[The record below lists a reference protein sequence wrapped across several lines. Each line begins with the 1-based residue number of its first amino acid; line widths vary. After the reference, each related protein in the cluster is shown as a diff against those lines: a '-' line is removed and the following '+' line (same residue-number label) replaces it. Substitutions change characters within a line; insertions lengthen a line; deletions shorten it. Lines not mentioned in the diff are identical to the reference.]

1 MDDVA
6 GSMALSAVQILT
18 GLATGAATAVG
29 NEAGRA
35 VSDLVRARLGASED
49 GRAALDGV
57 RADPADPSAV
67 RGLQEAIR
75 EALAA
80 DPDFH
85 SRLAVVLAGPPPNV
99 PPTGAVSPHYTGS
112 IIIGGSSKVR
122 NSQISLGPL
131 TITNNRATRASLT
144 GIAALLVALLALG
157 LYRGVQ
163 LLTGD
168 DSPRSA
174 TAASTDPKS
183 STATPSRS
191 ASGTSDDAAPVV
203 RDAAKVQQILPD
215 TASLP
220 QGWAIASGSPTTEQ
234 CRSGRVGVSKDKQF
248 HYVCKT
254 GPVLDLQSGYD
265 PGPGV
270 DYNKVQVEVLAYPSV
285 AAAAEGFA
293 GVEVE
298 NADSNEAKQVTEV
311 TLPSYGDESS
321 GVSMIASVPSIG
333 LQSTQGLT
341 VVRCGSIVV
350 RVVISDDNGTTV
362 DLDAL
367 NAFTRTVTARAQQV
381 LNNTTPTVAV
391 EL

>member
-1 MDDVA
+1 MDVA

-29 NEAGRA
+29 SEAGRA
-35 VSDLVRARLGASED
+35 VGDLVRARLGTSEE

-57 RADPADPSAV
+57 SADPADPSAV

-80 DPDFH
+80 DPDFQT
-85 SRLAVVLAGPPPNV
+85 RLAAVLAGPPPDA
-99 PPTGAVSPHYTGS
+99 PPAHAVSTQYTGS
-112 IIIGGSSKVR
+112 IIIGGGSKVR
-122 NSQISLGPL
+122 SSQISLGPL
-131 TITNNRATRASLT
+131 TITNTRVTRASLT

-157 LYRGVQ
+157 LYGGVQ

-168 DSPRSA
+168 DSPRSEGG
-174 TAASTDPKS
+174 ASSGPQS
-183 STATPSRS
+183 HTATPSKS
-191 ASGTSDDAAPVV
+191 ASGTPDDAAPVV
-203 RDAAKVQQILPD
+203 RDAERGKQILPD
-215 TASLP
+215 AASLP
-220 QGWAIASGSPTTEQ
+220 QGWAVASGSPTTEQ
-234 CRSGRVGVSKDKQF
+234 CRTSRVGISKDGEY
-248 HYVCKT
+248 HYICKT

-270 DYNKVQVEVLAYPSV
+270 GYNKVYVEVLAYPSV
-285 AAAAEGFA
+285 AAAAVGFV

-298 NADSNEAKQVTEV
+298 NADSNEAKQVTQA

-321 GVSMIASVPSIG
+321 AITMNATVPGSG
-333 LQSTQGLT
+333 LHISEGRAA
-341 VVRCGSIVV
+341 VRCGSLVV
-350 RVVISDDNGTTV
+350 RVVVSNDNGSTV

-367 NAFTRTVTARAQQV
+367 NAFTRTVTVRAQQA
-381 LNNTTPTVAV
+381 LDNTTPTAAV

>member
-1 MDDVA
+1 M
-6 GSMALSAVQILT
+6 
-18 GLATGAATAVG
+18 
-29 NEAGRA
+29 
-35 VSDLVRARLGASED
+35 SDLVRARLGTSED

-57 RADPADPSAV
+57 SVDPADPSAV

-80 DPDFH
+80 DPDFQT
-85 SRLAVVLAGPPPNV
+85 RLAVVLAGPPPDV
-99 PPTGAVSPHYTGS
+99 PPVHAVSPQYTGS
-112 IIIGGSSKVR
+112 IIIGGGSKVR

-131 TITNNRATRASLT
+131 TITNTRVTRASLT

-163 LLTGD
+163 LLTGN

-174 TAASTDPKS
+174 AGASPDPKS
-183 STATPSRS
+183 PTATPSRS

-203 RDAAKVQQILPD
+203 RDAAKGQQILPD
-215 TASLP
+215 AASLP

-234 CRSGRVGVSKDKQF
+234 CNSSRVGISKGGQW
-248 HYVCKT
+248 HYICKT

-270 DYNKVQVEVLAYPSV
+270 SYNKVHVEVLAYPSV
-285 AAAAEGFA
+285 AAAAEGFV
-293 GVEVE
+293 GVEAE
-298 NADSNEAKQVTEV
+298 NARNEAKQVT
-311 TLPSYGDESS
+311 LPSYCDESS
-321 GVSMIASVPSIG
+321 AVTTSGIVPG
-333 LQSTQGLT
+333 LGFQISDAFA

-350 RVVISDDNGTTV
+350 RVIVSDDNGSTLG
-362 DLDAL
+362 LDAL
-367 NAFTRTVTARAQQV
+367 NAFTRTVTARAQQA
-381 LNNTTPTVAV
+381 LDGKTPTAAV